1 MKMRVFV
8 VVMMLSAWASA
19 GIVIGVAGHNDST
32 CLPWSCLNINTGN
45 YEQTYNSTAF
55 PGAMTISKILFFD
68 TVYYDGPNQGV
79 GQFSGSVYLAVTSQ
93 AIPDGTIPGGAVL
106 FATGSMNGQNWPFGK
121 TLDINGTPFYYD
133 PSLGNLELILVPS
146 AITGGPLSGVY
157 TYFDAGYNNPFSF
170 WCLGCGSNPG
180 YGLVTGFNTGG
191 PTTPEPGSMVLL
203 GTGIVGLAGRLRRKF
218 MR

>member
-1 MKMRVFV
+1 MKLRVFV

-19 GIVIGVAGHNDST
+19 GIVIGVPDANSN
-32 CLPWSCLNINTGN
+32 CIPWSCLNVFSGN
-45 YEQTYNSTAF
+45 YEQTYNNTAF
-55 PGAMTISKILFFD
+55 PGAMTISLIDFFN
-68 TVYYDGPNQGV
+68 TVTNNGPNQGV

-93 AIPDGTIPGGAVL
+93 AIPDGSIPGDAVL

>member
-1 MKMRVFV
+1 MKLRVFV

-45 YEQTYNSTAF
+45 YEQTYNNTAF
-55 PGAMTISKILFFD
+55 PGAMTISLIDFFN
-68 TVYYDGPNQGV
+68 TVTNNGPNQGV

-93 AIPDGTIPGGAVL
+93 AIPDGSIPGDAVL

-121 TLDINGTPFYYD
+121 TLDIHGTPFYYD

-157 TYFDAGYNNPFSF
+157 TFFDAGFNNPFSR
-170 WCLGCGSNPG
+170 WCPACGSNEG
-180 YGLVTGFNTGG
+180 YGLVTGFNTSG

-203 GTGIVGLAGRLRRKF
+203 GTGIVGLAGWVRR
-218 MR
+218 RIL